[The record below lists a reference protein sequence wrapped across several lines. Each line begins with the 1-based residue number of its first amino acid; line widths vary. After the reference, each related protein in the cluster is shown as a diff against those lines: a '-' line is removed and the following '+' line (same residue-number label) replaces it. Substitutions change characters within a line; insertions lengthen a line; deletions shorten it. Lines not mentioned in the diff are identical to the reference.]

1 MSCAGDRRF
10 PCERGGNACC
20 LAHVIN
26 GVCKINFVSLWV
38 FRPGCQYFY
47 PCSYQLGPHVKG
59 INKFK
64 KNKRERER
72 EKEGEHLMK
81 MSSSL

>member
-26 GVCKINFVSLWV
+26 GVCKINFVSLLV
-38 FRPGCQYFY
+38 FY

-72 EKEGEHLMK
+72 KRENI
-81 MSSSL
+81 